1 MSIKMKNKWTIKKTK
16 PKVKIVIIKNKTIFF
31 LASMLLF
38 SSCEK
43 IPTATEFLEKVVE
56 QNQSLEQ
63 EIPPTPSLTSLPSE
77 PIQGD
82 KPEVQNKL
90 SDVEIVRPKQIV
102 EPTPE
107 PPKFSDEL
115 LAAVQNWTRIPKS
128 VFPAK
133 PVIANIPVEL
143 EVKTSSGQIIG
154 NSLNPA
160 GTELQ
165 VLGTRGNTLVVAN
178 LHNSKLRG
186 EVDIDQ
192 TDFKQLLAY
201 RFELNQRKKMEY
213 KASLTEQAKRKEEG
227 ATSKSKPKP
236 VLDEIPDPLDFGH
249 GRFCICRDC
258 REKRLA
264 QTGSLKTGFGL
275 EP

>member
-1 MSIKMKNKWTIKKTK
+1 VIINKKT
-16 PKVKIVIIKNKTIFF
+16 ISILSCT
-31 LASMLLF
+31 LLF

-43 IPTATEFLEKVVE
+43 IPLATEILEKVSE
-56 QNQSLEQ
+56 QNKSVDPV
-63 EIPPTPSLTSLPSE
+63 PPASAPLVTLAPA
-77 PIQGD
+77 PIQKD
-82 KPEVQNKL
+82 LPKEETKPTEVESIQ
-90 SDVEIVRPKQIV
+90 PKK
-102 EPTPE
+102 PAPPAPE
-107 PPKFSDEL
+107 TPKFSKEL

-133 PVIANIPVEL
+133 PVIASIPVDL
-143 EVKTSSGQIIG
+143 EVKTSSGQVMG
-154 NSLNPA
+154 SSLNPA

-165 VLGTRGNTLVVAN
+165 VLGTKGNTLVVAN

-201 RFELNQRKKMEY
+201 RFELNQRKKME
-213 KASLTEQAKRKEEG
+213 AQATRAEQAKLKTEG
-227 ATSKSKPKP
+227 NIEKPQP
-236 VLDEIPDPLDFGH
+236 TQDLDAIPDPLDFGH

-264 QTGSLKTGFGL
+264 KTGSLKTGFGL

>member
-1 MSIKMKNKWTIKKTK
+1 M
-16 PKVKIVIIKNKTIFF
+16 IIKNKTIPIF
-31 LASMLLF
+31 ACVLLF

-43 IPTATEFLEKVVE
+43 IPLTSEILEKVSE
-56 QNQSLEQ
+56 QNKSVDQA
-63 EIPPTPSLTSLPSE
+63 PPPSTPLATQPPA
-77 PIQGD
+77 PIQKKLPKKETKLTEVESIQPE
-82 KPEVQNKL
+82 KPVQ
-90 SDVEIVRPKQIV
+90 PA
-102 EPTPE
+102 PE
-107 PPKFSDEL
+107 PPKFSNEL

-133 PVIANIPVEL
+133 PVIANTPVDL
-143 EVKTSSGQIIG
+143 EVRTSSGQVIG
-154 NSLNPA
+154 TSLNPV

-165 VLGTRGNTLVVAN
+165 VLGAKGNTLVVAN

-201 RFELNQRKKMEY
+201 RFELNQRKKMEAQ
-213 KASLTEQAKRKEEG
+213 ASRAQQAKLKAEE
-227 ATSKSKPKP
+227 SIEKPQQTQD
-236 VLDEIPDPLDFGH
+236 LDIIPDPLDFGH

-264 QTGSLKTGFGL
+264 KTGSLKTGFGL

>member
-1 MSIKMKNKWTIKKTK
+1 MKNKWTIKKTK

-31 LASMLLF
+31 LASMLFF

-43 IPTATEFLEKVVE
+43 IPTATELLEKVVE

-77 PIQGD
+77 PIQD
-82 KPEVQNKL
+82 DNPEVHNKL
-90 SDVEIVRPKQIV
+90 SDVEIVRPKQII

-201 RFELNQRKKMEY
+201 RFELNQRKKVEA

-227 ATSKSKPKP
+227 GTSKSKPKP

>member
-1 MSIKMKNKWTIKKTK
+1 M
-16 PKVKIVIIKNKTIFF
+16 IIKNKTIFF
-31 LASMLLF
+31 LASALLF

-43 IPTATEFLEKVVE
+43 IPLANELLEKVLE
-56 QNQSLEQ
+56 ENQSLEQ
-63 EIPPTPSLTSLPSE
+63 ETPPPPSLTSLPQE
-77 PIQGD
+77 PIQSD
-82 KPEVQNKL
+82 KLKEQNKL
-90 SDVEIVRPKQIV
+90 SEVEIVQPEEIV

-107 PPKFSDEL
+107 PPEFSDEL

-133 PVIANIPVEL
+133 PVIANIAVEL
-143 EVKTSSGQIIG
+143 EVKASSGQIIG
-154 NSLNPA
+154 NSINPA

-201 RFELNQRKKMEY
+201 RFELNKRKKMEA
-213 KASLTEQAKRKEEG
+213 KASLAEQAKLKKEES
-227 ATSKSKPKP
+227 TPKSMPNH
-236 VLDEIPDPLDFGH
+236 VLDKIPDPLDFGH
-249 GRFCICRDC
+249 GRFCICGDC
-258 REKRLA
+258 RKKRLA
-264 QTGSLKTGFGL
+264 KTGSLKSGFGL

>member
-1 MSIKMKNKWTIKKTK
+1 
-16 PKVKIVIIKNKTIFF
+16 VIFENKTISI
-31 LASMLLF
+31 LSCALLF

-43 IPTATEFLEKVVE
+43 IPSATEILENISE
-56 QNQSLEQ
+56 QNKSMDQAS
-63 EIPPTPSLTSLPSE
+63 PPSTPLTTLPPE
-77 PIQGD
+77 PIQKELPREKS
-82 KPEVQNKL
+82 KPTEMERIQPEK
-90 SDVEIVRPKQIV
+90 PA
-102 EPTPE
+102 PPAPE
-107 PPKFSDEL
+107 PPKFSKEL

-133 PVIANIPVEL
+133 PVIANIPIDL
-143 EVKTSSGQIIG
+143 EVTTSNGQVIG
-154 NSLNPA
+154 SSLNPA
-160 GTELQ
+160 GTVLQ

-201 RFELNQRKKMEY
+201 RFELNQRKKKEVQ
-213 KASLTEQAKRKEEG
+213 ASRAEQAKLKAEG
-227 ATSKSKPKP
+227 NIEKPQP
-236 VLDEIPDPLDFGH
+236 TQDMDIIPDPLDFGH

-264 QTGSLKTGFGL
+264 KTGSLKSGFGL

>member
-1 MSIKMKNKWTIKKTK
+1 VN
-16 PKVKIVIIKNKTIFF
+16 IKNHRLSI
-31 LASMLLF
+31 LACVLLF

-43 IPTATEFLEKVVE
+43 IPSATEILEKVSE
-56 QNQSLEQ
+56 QNKSVDQY
-63 EIPPTPSLTSLPSE
+63 PPPSTPLTTLPPE
-77 PIQGD
+77 PIQKELPREKT
-82 KPEVQNKL
+82 KPTEVERIQPEK
-90 SDVEIVRPKQIV
+90 PA
-102 EPTPE
+102 PPAPE
-107 PPKFSDEL
+107 PPKFSKEL
-115 LAAVQNWTRIPKS
+115 LAAVQNWTRIPNS

-133 PVIANIPVEL
+133 PVIANTPVDL
-143 EVKTSSGQIIG
+143 KVRTSSGQVIG
-154 NSLNPA
+154 SSLNPA

-165 VLGTRGNTLVVAN
+165 VLGTKGNTLVVAN

-201 RFELNQRKKMEY
+201 RFELNQRKKKEAQ
-213 KASLTEQAKRKEEG
+213 ASRAEQAKLKAEG
-227 ATSKSKPKP
+227 NIEKPQP
-236 VLDEIPDPLDFGH
+236 AQDMDVIPDPLDFGH

-264 QTGSLKTGFGL
+264 KTGSLKTGFGL

>member
-63 EIPPTPSLTSLPSE
+63 EIPPTPSITSLPSE
-77 PIQGD
+77 PIQND

-227 ATSKSKPKP
+227 GTSKSKPKP

>member
-1 MSIKMKNKWTIKKTK
+1 M
-16 PKVKIVIIKNKTIFF
+16 IINNKTIFF
-31 LASMLLF
+31 LASVWLF

-63 EIPPTPSLTSLPSE
+63 EITPTPSLTSLPSE

-201 RFELNQRKKMEY
+201 RFELNQRKKVEA

-227 ATSKSKPKP
+227 GTSKSKPKP

>member
-1 MSIKMKNKWTIKKTK
+1 MN
-16 PKVKIVIIKNKTIFF
+16 IKNHRLSI
-31 LASMLLF
+31 LACALLF

-43 IPTATEFLEKVVE
+43 IPSATDILEKVSE
-56 QNQSLEQ
+56 QNKSVDQAPPPS
-63 EIPPTPSLTSLPSE
+63 IPLTTLPPE
-77 PIQGD
+77 PIQKELPKEETPPTKVVSIQLE
-82 KPEVQNKL
+82 KPAPPV
-90 SDVEIVRPKQIV
+90 
-102 EPTPE
+102 PE
-107 PPKFSDEL
+107 PPKFSKEL

-133 PVIANIPVEL
+133 PVIANIPVDL
-143 EVKTSSGQIIG
+143 EVRTSSGQVIG
-154 NSLNPA
+154 SSLNPV

-165 VLGTRGNTLVVAN
+165 VLGTKGKTLVVAN

-192 TDFKQLLAY
+192 TDFKQFLAY
-201 RFELNQRKKMEY
+201 RFELNQRKKKEAQ
-213 KASLTEQAKRKEEG
+213 ASRAEQAKLKAEG
-227 ATSKSKPKP
+227 NIEKTQPTQDMD
-236 VLDEIPDPLDFGH
+236 VIPDPLDFGH

-264 QTGSLKTGFGL
+264 KTGSLKSGFGL

>member
-1 MSIKMKNKWTIKKTK
+1 M
-16 PKVKIVIIKNKTIFF
+16 IINNKTISI
-31 LASMLLF
+31 LACVLLF

-43 IPTATEFLEKVVE
+43 IPSATEILEKVSE
-56 QNQSLEQ
+56 QNKSVDQA
-63 EIPPTPSLTSLPSE
+63 PTPSTPMATLPQV
-77 PIQGD
+77 PIQKELPREET
-82 KPEVQNKL
+82 KPTK
-90 SDVEIVRPKQIV
+90 VESIQPKK
-102 EPTPE
+102 PAPPAPE
-107 PPKFSDEL
+107 PPKFSSEL
-115 LAAVQNWTRIPKS
+115 LAVVQNWTRIPKS

-133 PVIANIPVEL
+133 PVIANIPIDL
-143 EVKTSSGQIIG
+143 EVTTSSGQVIG
-154 NSLNPA
+154 SSLNPA

-165 VLGTRGNTLVVAN
+165 VLGTKGKSLIVAN

-201 RFELNQRKKMEY
+201 RFELNQKKKMEAQVSRA
-213 KASLTEQAKRKEEG
+213 KQAKLKIDGNIE
-227 ATSKSKPKP
+227 KPKP
-236 VLDEIPDPLDFGH
+236 TQDMDVIPDPLDFGH

-264 QTGSLKTGFGL
+264 KTGSLKSGFGL

>member
-1 MSIKMKNKWTIKKTK
+1 MKNKWTIKKTK

-31 LASMLLF
+31 LASMLFF

-201 RFELNQRKKMEY
+201 RFELNQRKKVEA

-227 ATSKSKPKP
+227 GTSKSKPKP

>member
-1 MSIKMKNKWTIKKTK
+1 MDQASPLSTPLTALPPEPIQKELPREKTK
-16 PKVKIVIIKNKTIFF
+16 PTEVERIQ
-31 LASMLLF
+31 S
-38 SSCEK
+38 EK
-43 IPTATEFLEKVVE
+43 PA
-56 QNQSLEQ
+56 
-63 EIPPTPSLTSLPSE
+63 PPA
-77 PIQGD
+77 
-82 KPEVQNKL
+82 
-90 SDVEIVRPKQIV
+90 
-102 EPTPE
+102 PE
-107 PPKFSDEL
+107 PLKFSKEL

-133 PVIANIPVEL
+133 PVITNIPVDL
-143 EVKTSSGQIIG
+143 EVRTSSGQVIG
-154 NSLNPA
+154 SSLNPA

-165 VLGTRGNTLVVAN
+165 VLGTKGNTLVVAN

-201 RFELNQRKKMEY
+201 RFELNQRKKKE
-213 KASLTEQAKRKEEG
+213 AQVFRAEQAKFKAGGNIE
-227 ATSKSKPKP
+227 KPQP
-236 VLDEIPDPLDFGH
+236 AQDIDEIPDPLDFGH

-264 QTGSLKTGFGL
+264 KTGSLKSGFGL

>member
-1 MSIKMKNKWTIKKTK
+1 MIS
-16 PKVKIVIIKNKTIFF
+16 KNKTISI
-31 LASMLLF
+31 LACILLF

-43 IPTATEFLEKVVE
+43 IPSATEILEKVSE
-56 QNQSLEQ
+56 QNKSMDQAS
-63 EIPPTPSLTSLPSE
+63 PPSAPLATLPPAPIEKELPKEETKPTEVESIQPEKPATPA
-77 PIQGD
+77 
-82 KPEVQNKL
+82 
-90 SDVEIVRPKQIV
+90 
-102 EPTPE
+102 PE
-107 PPKFSDEL
+107 PPKFSNEL

-133 PVIANIPVEL
+133 PVIANIPVDL
-143 EVKTSSGQIIG
+143 EVRTSSGQVIG
-154 NSLNPA
+154 SSLSPA

-165 VLGTRGNTLVVAN
+165 VLGTKGSTLVVAN

-201 RFELNQRKKMEY
+201 RFELNQRKKMEAQ
-213 KASLTEQAKRKEEG
+213 ASRAEQAKLKAEG
-227 ATSKSKPKP
+227 NIEKPKP
-236 VLDEIPDPLDFGH
+236 TQDLDVIPDPLDFGH

>member
-1 MSIKMKNKWTIKKTK
+1 VN
-16 PKVKIVIIKNKTIFF
+16 IKNHRLSILTCV
-31 LASMLLF
+31 LLF

-43 IPTATEFLEKVVE
+43 IPSATEILVKVSEQNKSVDPASPPSTPLTTLPPVPIQKELPREETKTTVVE
-56 QNQSLEQ
+56 S
-63 EIPPTPSLTSLPSE
+63 IPPE
-77 PIQGD
+77 
-82 KPEVQNKL
+82 KPA
-90 SDVEIVRPKQIV
+90 P
-102 EPTPE
+102 PAPE
-107 PPKFSDEL
+107 APNFSKEL

-133 PVIANIPVEL
+133 PVIANIPVDL
-143 EVKTSSGQIIG
+143 EVRTSSGQVIG
-154 NSLNPA
+154 SSLNPA

-201 RFELNQRKKMEY
+201 RFELNQRKKKE
-213 KASLTEQAKRKEEG
+213 AQSSRTEQAKLKAEG
-227 ATSKSKPKP
+227 NIEKPQP
-236 VLDEIPDPLDFGH
+236 TQDMDVIPDPLDFGH

-264 QTGSLKTGFGL
+264 KTGSLKSGFGL

>member
-1 MSIKMKNKWTIKKTK
+1 VN
-16 PKVKIVIIKNKTIFF
+16 IKNLRLSI
-31 LASMLLF
+31 LACVLLF

-43 IPTATEFLEKVVE
+43 IPSATEILVKVSE
-56 QNQSLEQ
+56 QNKSSDQDSPPS
-63 EIPPTPSLTSLPSE
+63 IPLTTLPPE
-77 PIQGD
+77 PIQKEFPQNETKLTEVESIQPE
-82 KPEVQNKL
+82 KPA
-90 SDVEIVRPKQIV
+90 P
-102 EPTPE
+102 PAPE
-107 PPKFSDEL
+107 PPKFSNEL
-115 LAAVQNWTRIPKS
+115 LSAVQNWTRIPKS

-133 PVIANIPVEL
+133 PVIANIPVDL
-143 EVKTSSGQIIG
+143 EVRTSSGQVIG
-154 NSLNPA
+154 SSLNPA

-165 VLGTRGNTLVVAN
+165 VLGSKGNTLVVAN

-201 RFELNQRKKMEY
+201 RFELNQRKKKEAQ
-213 KASLTEQAKRKEEG
+213 ASRAEQATLKAEG
-227 ATSKSKPKP
+227 KIVKPKP
-236 VLDEIPDPLDFGH
+236 TQDMDVIPDPLDFGH

-264 QTGSLKTGFGL
+264 KTGSLKSGFGL